1 MSAGALTEGSVIP
14 GGSAGDPADGAAI
27 PIQAADPT
35 LKLVSVLMQYPTVAL
50 FEGLPL
56 LAELTLQTPR
66 KVREHVSTFVQWLGY
81 TSPDDV
87 ARHYVNTFDL
97 RKRCALYLTY
107 YRYGDTRNRGMALI
121 EFKNAYRTAGFTPDE
136 YELPDYL
143 PMVLDFAA
151 LYERGQRL
159 LHGHRSD
166 LELLRRALEDAQ
178 HVAADRGECGV
189 VEERRPPLQRP
200 LLLQLGGP
208 GRPAELVVAPAPDV
222 ADDEDRQRGV
232 GQHDPDQDLPGG
244 RVTHG
249 NSSLGKTPASIR
261 WRACHSR

>member
-1 MSAGALTEGSVIP
+1 MTAGALTEGSVIP

-27 PIQAADPT
+27 PIQTADPT

-151 LYERGQRL
+151 LCERGQRL

-166 LELLRRALEDAQ
+166 LELLRRALEDA
-178 HVAADRGECGV
+178 HS
-189 VEERRPPLQRP
+189 PY
-200 LLLQLGGP
+200 
-208 GRPAELVVAPAPDV
+208 AELLAAVLASLPALGRRELTQVVNAWQSGPPTEDVGLEPFAPP
-222 ADDEDRQRGV
+222 EYLSGY
-232 GQHDPDQDLPGG
+232 
-244 RVTHG
+244 
-249 NSSLGKTPASIR
+249 GKPATGSMQEFSPER
-261 WRACHSR
+261 SFHA

>member
-1 MSAGALTEGSVIP
+1 MSTAAPAEEDVIAGTHRP
-14 GGSAGDPADGAAI
+14 AI
-27 PIQAADPT
+27 PIHASDPT

-56 LAELTLQTPR
+56 IAELIDETPR
-66 KVREHVSTFVQWLGY
+66 KVREHLATFVQWLGY
-81 TSPDDV
+81 TLPDDV

-136 YELPDYL
+136 YELPDFL

-151 LYERGQRL
+151 LCERGQRL

-166 LELLRRALEDAQ
+166 LELLRRALQDAGSPYAELM
-178 HVAADRGECGV
+178 AAVLASLPALGRRELKQVLTAWQSGPPT
-189 VEERRPPLQRP
+189 EEVGLEPFAPPEYMS
-200 LLLQLGGP
+200 GY
-208 GRPAELVVAPAPDV
+208 GRPATGQAQELAPW
-222 ADDEDRQRGV
+222 RGSD
-232 GQHDPDQDLPGG
+232 HD
-244 RVTHG
+244 
-249 NSSLGKTPASIR
+249 
-261 WRACHSR
+261 

>member
-1 MSAGALTEGSVIP
+1 MSLK
-14 GGSAGDPADGAAI
+14 
-27 PIQAADPT
+27 DPT

-56 LAELTLQTPR
+56 LADTAEAAPR
-66 KVREHVSTFVQWLGY
+66 KQREHLLTFVQWLGY
-81 TSPDDV
+81 SGSETV
-87 ARHYVNTFDL
+87 VNHYVKTFDL

-151 LYERGQRL
+151 LCERGQRL

-166 LELLRRALEDAQ
+166 LELLRRALVDAESPYSELL
-178 HVAADRGECGV
+178 AAVLASLPGLGRRELKQVMTAWQSGPPT
-189 VEERRPPLQRP
+189 EEVGLEPFAPPDYMS
-200 LLLQLGGP
+200 GY
-208 GRPAELVVAPAPDV
+208 GRPATS
-222 ADDEDRQRGV
+222 ADQEF
-232 GQHDPDQDLPGG
+232 
-244 RVTHG
+244 
-249 NSSLGKTPASIR
+249 
-261 WRACHSR
+261 SR